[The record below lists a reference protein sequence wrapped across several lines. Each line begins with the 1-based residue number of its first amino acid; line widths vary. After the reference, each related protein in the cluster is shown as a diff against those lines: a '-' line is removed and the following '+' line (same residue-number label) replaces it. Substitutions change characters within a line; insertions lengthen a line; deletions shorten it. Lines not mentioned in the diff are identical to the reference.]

1 MNVKIIGSLNN
12 FEVQIVLFPYWE
24 IREKEKRSY
33 FIAGRNIILDSSK
46 GSHLLILNKLDI
58 LA

>member
-12 FEVQIVLFPYWE
+12 FEVNRTVPLLG
-24 IREKEKRSY
+24 KRSY
-33 FIAGRNIILDSSK
+33 FIAGRNIVLDSSK

>member
-24 IREKEKRSY
+24 KEVT
-33 FIAGRNIILDSSK
+33 
-46 GSHLLILNKLDI
+46 LLRGGI
-58 LA
+58 